1 MVERTIS
8 LKKSEDVWPAKF
20 IKVNHT
26 GYDEMMRS
34 SRPTSFTRTRKQL
47 GISMY
52 GVTGNEDNF
61 PLEPRN
67 YSGLLRP
74 KRVVA

>member
-1 MVERTIS
+1 
-8 LKKSEDVWPAKF
+8 
-20 IKVNHT
+20 
-26 GYDEMMRS
+26 
-34 SRPTSFTRTRKQL
+34 
-47 GISMY
+47 MY

-74 KRVVA
+74 KRVVAWINHFVDNSGKKKENRTSGEMLSDELKWAEVQIICLIYCLLSFC